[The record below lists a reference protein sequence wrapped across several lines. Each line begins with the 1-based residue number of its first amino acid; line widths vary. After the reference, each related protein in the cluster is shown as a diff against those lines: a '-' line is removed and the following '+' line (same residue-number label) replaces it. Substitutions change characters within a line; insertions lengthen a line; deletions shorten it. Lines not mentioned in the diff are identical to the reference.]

1 MRQIQPSRRNNVLR
15 VLVLI
20 AAFVVV
26 LSIILLSLNAILPG
40 FADVLEHGDQ
50 QELVHYIRDFGSVG
64 GVLLA
69 LLLQIVQI
77 ISIFF
82 PGGPIQIA
90 IGVVFGTLWGFIICH
105 VGYVLANIAVF
116 FSARRLGNRLDQLFS
131 GNDASES
138 RFRFITES
146 QHPGFVVALACLI
159 PMLPNGLVP
168 YIAARTKITTLQFF
182 FRCIWAAFRRF
193 SCSTPSET
201 NFCTRI
207 TSALR
212 FYARCWSSVSRFC
225 TCFESASSR
234 LRIICT
240 TNATHAPPPRRSNP
254 PTQLVIITNDLHS
267 RKRRSFFVIVPAQG
281 RARCSFR
288 FHGRLPRPS

>member
-50 QELVHYIRDFGSVG
+50 QELVHYIRNFGSVG

-182 FRCIWAAFRRF
+182 FSVYLGSIPTLLMLNAIGNKLLHEDYLSVALLCAVLVIGVALLYLFRKRIFAFADR
-193 SCSTPSET
+193 
-201 NFCTRI
+201 
-207 TSALR
+207 LHDKLD
-212 FYARCWSSVSRFC
+212 AR
-225 TCFESASSR
+225 ASSK
-234 LRIICT
+234 T
-240 TNATHAPPPRRSNP
+240 E
-254 PTQLVIITNDLHS
+254 
-267 RKRRSFFVIVPAQG
+267 
-281 RARCSFR
+281 
-288 FHGRLPRPS
+288 